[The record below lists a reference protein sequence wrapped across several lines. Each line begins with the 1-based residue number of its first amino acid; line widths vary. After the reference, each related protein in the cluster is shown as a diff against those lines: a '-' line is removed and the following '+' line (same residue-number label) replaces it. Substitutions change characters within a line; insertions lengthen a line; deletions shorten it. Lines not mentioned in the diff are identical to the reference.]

1 MRTILFLLAVLATS
15 AATLA
20 LAGRTFPGDAKRGEL
35 KSAEFPYVQIGKD
48 VIKLAPGAK
57 IYDDK
62 NQLLMP
68 TRLPQ
73 KAEIRYSIE
82 STTGLVLNIWL
93 LSTEEAAQK

>member
-1 MRTILFLLAVLATS
+1 MRTILFLLALC

-20 LAGRTFPGDAKRGEL
+20 AADRNFPSGSKRGEL
-35 KSAEFPYVQIGKD
+35 NSAEFPYVQIGKD

-62 NQLLMP
+62 NQLVMP

-73 KAEIRYSIE
+73 KAPIRYSIE
-82 STTGLVLNIWL
+82 ASTGLVLSIWL
-93 LSTEEAAQK
+93 LSPDEAAQK